1 MQAVRT
7 RSLLEGALLAAL
19 VALLGLVSWAT
30 GLTWL
35 AAVPIMLAYGRNG
48 GRNALMVTAVGSFLL
63 LLWGGPFA
71 GLSTFG
77 FGLALGVVPG
87 WAVRRGSGAA
97 GAVLLMAGA
106 FVVVTV
112 IGAVGYVLIW
122 HQNVWAQTWT
132 SMKAFIVSHGALLS
146 ALHLSAQ
153 QATALLRDLLPL
165 VVGGAAL
172 GQAVAVY
179 VIADAVL
186 RRLHSPLP
194 AVPEFAR
201 WRAPRWLLAIYL
213 GALAVY
219 FIARAPAEQVVRAV
233 ALNLLLGLGVLYGIV
248 GLAAA
253 YGWLRYRGTPRS
265 RSVALLI
272 LGAAVLE
279 AVGMAALVS
288 IFGMLASQVD
298 LASVF
303 ADPAGHG
310 REEP

>member
-1 MQAVRT
+1 MDETVFDRLSVVLVAPRNPLNIGAAARAMSNFGCADLRLVNPYDPSFREARSAVGAASLLASAQVYATVAEAVADCALIVGTTAVGAREVLHPLHSLPQAAPMLRTAMQST
-7 RSLLEGALLAAL
+7 RSALLF
-19 VALLGLVSWAT
+19 GSEKT
-30 GLTWL
+30 GLTK
-35 AAVPIMLAYGRNG
+35 AD
-48 GRNALMVTAVGSFLL
+48 
-63 LLWGGPFA
+63 
-71 GLSTFG
+71 LSHCH
-77 FGLALGVVPG
+77 
-87 WAVRRGSGAA
+87 W
-97 GAVLLMAGA
+97 
-106 FVVVTV
+106 
-112 IGAVGYVLIW
+112 
-122 HQNVWAQTWT
+122 
-132 SMKAFIVSHGALLS
+132 
-146 ALHLSAQ
+146 
-153 QATALLRDLLPL
+153 LLRIPTQP
-165 VVGGAAL
+165 ANYSMNL

-201 WRAPRWLLAIYL
+201 WRAPQWLLAIYL

-253 YGWLRYRGTPRS
+253 YGWLRHRGTPRS

-303 ADPAGHG
+303 ADPAGNG
-310 REEP
+310 RQEP